1 MLHAHDGIEADA
13 ETGGCYDACRRAIIG
28 GQDFFRDRYV
38 NNTNE
43 VKSITLTSRYPGG
56 KLIPIE
62 LDGLYQTSTGGMV
75 MKRGAWTASIG
86 RGVDFGV
93 RLAKNLTGGCC
104 AGQGPIFA
112 TIGGSG
118 TAFLNGGGTVLEARL
133 RDGERIVL
141 DTDALVACDATVDIG
156 ARRAGTAA
164 AMCCGGEGLFVA
176 ELTGPG
182 RVIVQSMPI
191 EKAAAQY
198 AKFIKAPAGATAPAR
213 PRPRS
218 CALREAMRRRAPPDA
233 APNRRQR
240 FLHRLQ
246 GPVKVWRRMPERT
259 WLSRLCWGQFGRVRS
274 LNGSASCCCPAR
286 LFVLPTDALCC
297 CLPHACSKF
306 TSEIFLPTRSNI
318 VSESRP

>member
-1 MLHAHDGIEADA
+1 MFQVLVLSLQPGQEVLCEPGAMLHAHDGIEADA

-213 PRPRS
+213 PR
-218 CALREAMRRRAPPDA
+218 RRAPPDTA
-233 APNRRQR
+233 AESKETVP
-240 FLHRLQ
+240 
-246 GPVKVWRRMPERT
+246 P
-259 WLSRLCWGQFGRVRS
+259 
-274 LNGSASCCCPAR
+274 
-286 LFVLPTDALCC
+286 PT
-297 CLPHACSKF
+297 PR
-306 TSEIFLPTRSNI
+306 TSEGVAQNARTDMAVPLVLGSIWPRS
-318 VSESRP
+318 VA